1 MTTKKTWKDLVVR
14 SAVFGYDLPMEGLGV
29 VMQISESSVAVYGKW
44 GDGYHQ
50 GWVGRGSFDNGYME
64 ILPSKAGFCLQA
76 PDGRYRSG
84 DRAALTP
91 SIRDAAAWCSL
102 AAAGRTRDSGYP
114 GDVIVPWYGGALP
127 GSVECGI
134 EFDSASEKKEPRK
147 AASAINEQ
155 ERAVIVGE
163 GAHMIALGVSGCVYV
178 GAGQRVADSKEEV
191 FRAFLA
197 FHTAEL
203 EKRPADLEPR
213 DRTISNQARR
223 IASIEHDLLRERE
236 QTSLETTWLKNEL
249 RRLDSK
255 LWDARYNKRKESK

>member
-14 SAVFGYDLPMEGLGV
+14 SAVFGHDLPMEGLGI

-114 GDVIVPWYGGALP
+114 GDVIVPWYGGELP
-127 GSVECGI
+127 GRV
-134 EFDSASEKKEPRK
+134 DSEPRK
-147 AASAINEQ
+147 VESPIDED
-155 ERAVIVGE
+155 EREGVAVIVGE

-203 EKRPADLEPR
+203 EKRGADLEPR
-213 DRTISNQARR
+213 DRTIANQARR

-249 RRLDSK
+249 RRLDPK